1 MYLNDMNQK
10 RDFFDK
16 TKPFYDERMKSY
28 QENKEKALS
37 PVYTMFLKDRQYPL
51 LMVNAYD
58 DDLFGKDADVQKW
71 LKDALG
77 LPDGR
82 VLQPSFVCIKAT
94 SLPAEKAG
102 IQKWIKEVLRPQL
115 MAAGCSVI
123 RWNWHP
129 EYIPRDKKPRS
140 PRACLKTK

>member
-1 MYLNDMNQK
+1 MYLNDMNSK

-16 TKPFYDERMKSY
+16 TKPFYDEKMKTWSM
-28 QENKEKALS
+28 NKEKALQ
-37 PVYTMFLKDRQYPL
+37 PVYTVFLKDRQYPL
-51 LMVNAYD
+51 IMINAYD
-58 DDLFGKDADVQKW
+58 DLLFGKEPDVQKF

-82 VLQPSFVCIKAT
+82 VLQPTWICVKAT

-102 IQKWIKEVLRPQL
+102 MQKWLKEVLRPQL

-129 EYIPRDKKPRS
+129 EYVPPDKKPRS

>member
-1 MYLNDMNQK
+1 
-10 RDFFDK
+10 
-16 TKPFYDERMKSY
+16 
-28 QENKEKALS
+28 
-37 PVYTMFLKDRQYPL
+37 MFLKNKQYPL

-58 DDLFGKDADVQKW
+58 DEPFDDVQKW

-82 VLQPSFVCIKAT
+82 VLQPSFICVKAT
-94 SLPAEKAG
+94 SLPAEKEG
-102 IQKWIKEVLRPQL
+102 MHRWLKEVLRPQL

-140 PRACLKTK
+140 PRACLKTKK